1 VQSPR
6 KSILK
11 LQLKYRN
18 WNSDLP
24 SLYIQIKKQNTIHE
38 STHLRR
44 LGQVFGLLSFE
55 MSLIYEKKQKWK
67 CTSVLSTHIL
77 KILSL
82 PFRICHWLYIYIYI
96 YCRDESIDSY
106 TTHCFNSSRGLLGC
120 EDAYC
125 CGRKPTFQRSMLPPS
140 KHGDNMAEVPKP
152 RRPRLES
159 SLL

>member
-1 VQSPR
+1 
-6 KSILK
+6 
-11 LQLKYRN
+11 
-18 WNSDLP
+18 
-24 SLYIQIKKQNTIHE
+24 LYIQIKKQNVIHE

-96 YCRDESIDSY
+96 YTAETNLLIPTQPTVSIQVEVFWVVKTHTVVVGNQRFRGPCCLHPNME
-106 TTHCFNSSRGLLGC
+106 TTWQKCQNPEDLDLNLHCCKNLKALINVSRLNTL
-120 EDAYC
+120 YHT
-125 CGRKPTFQRSMLPPS
+125 P
-140 KHGDNMAEVPKP
+140 
-152 RRPRLES
+152 
-159 SLL
+159 